1 MPRQLI
7 RTSAGCRNL
16 CSPVVAAVL
25 LSIVFA
31 PQLPNVAQADT
42 AAGSAAFEK
51 GDYVLAMAEFAT
63 AAHRGDPD
71 GEFGLGML
79 YERGD
84 GTLKQN
90 YKEAVHW
97 YEEAAAQG
105 NIGAEYRLTLIYSA
119 GSEDFPADL
128 VEAYKWILLASEQG
142 LATGVKDQL
151 AMLLNDNQRAEA
163 DKRAAAWKQAH
174 AAQPPTTAPPSTA
187 PPVVTAPPI
196 GSGATGGSP
205 HATGP
210 AAPPLGA
217 APVATSKG
225 GGCPGWP
232 FPTLPCTEQF
242 PSFGAAPAQQAG
254 RGPGAH

>member
-7 RTSAGCRNL
+7 RTAAMCRSL
-16 CSPVVAAVL
+16 CSSIAAATL
-25 LSIVFA
+25 LSLL
-31 PQLPNVAQADT
+31 LPSVAQADA

-51 GDYVLAMAEFAT
+51 GDFVLAMAEFAT
-63 AAHRGDPD
+63 AARRGDPD

-79 YERGD
+79 NERGD
-84 GTLKQN
+84 GNLKQN

-119 GSEDFPADL
+119 GSDDFPADL

-151 AMLLNDNQRAEA
+151 AMLLNDNQKAEA

-174 AAQPPTTAPPSTA
+174 AAQPPIAAPPPTA

-196 GSGATGGSP
+196 GSGATGSSP
-205 HATGP
+205 HITGP

-217 APVATSKG
+217 APVTTSKS

-242 PSFGAAPAQQAG
+242 PSFGAAPPQQASHAPSG
-254 RGPGAH
+254 H